1 MKKTLL
7 LLLILS
13 TYLSGFCQ
21 DTKSLFDRDTEITWL
36 GIDFSHV
43 KIIGEFSH
51 YFIAES
57 KGAIEIRDMY
67 FPAWNYLVQG
77 ERNKY
82 DFRPMLRKRDV
93 FYNIDMIMS
102 VNEKTNIDSLKAHS
116 SPRYSTTEIENF
128 VSKYDFSSI
137 RNKDGI
143 GILFIAEALDKYS
156 VEAYFHFVAVNM
168 KTGEILLQDRLRGEP
183 HGFGIRNYWAGAFY
197 DVMKLIEDRYYG
209 RWRDK
214 VL

>member
-1 MKKTLL
+1 MKKS
-7 LLLILS
+7 LILS
-13 TYLSGFCQ
+13 LFFITSLSVFSQ

-57 KGAIEIRDMY
+57 KGAVEIRDMY
-67 FPAWNYLVQG
+67 FPAWNYLIQG
-77 ERNKY
+77 ERDKY
-82 DFRPMLRKRDV
+82 DFRPMLRKREV
-93 FYNIDMIMS
+93 FYDINMIMDINAS
-102 VNEKTNIDSLKAHS
+102 TNIDSLKAHS
-116 SPRYSTTEIENF
+116 SPRYTAEEIKNF
-128 VSKYDFSSI
+128 VSKYDFSGI

-197 DVMKLIEDRYYG
+197 DVMKLIEARYYG
-209 RWRDK
+209 RWRNK